1 MDQFTREH
9 LKELAEVLV
18 EPAVSVY
25 MPTFRSGREV
35 RQNAIRFKNLVKQA
49 YVQLSERGMEDED
62 ARHLLA
68 EASSLEANDDWW
80 QHQSDGLAMF
90 LAPERFD
97 CYRGGEKNGTGSEPK
112 RRKPWKISSREGACS
127 DFFTASYRVPLGFE
141 ELVTVGKRFHVR
153 PMVRLLQ
160 GDGRFYVLAVSQN
173 RVRLFEGTHF
183 SVSELEPNGLP
194 SDLRSALNI
203 DEYTSSLQQ
212 HSTGGPDAAGSML
225 FHGHGGSDSDVKKTD
240 EILPFFRR
248 INTALSAYFDNDRVP
263 LVFAGVEYLF
273 PVFQQACDHKGLV
286 ETAVT
291 GNPDDLAAKKIHEQA
306 WAVVEPIF
314 QKSRES
320 AWNHFQALAG
330 SESATDDI
338 GEIIQAAIAGQID
351 TLLFADGVEH
361 WGVVDDQSGAVA
373 SASPGSE
380 DAEELINYA
389 AVHTLING
397 GAVYAMPPN
406 QFANDK
412 TAGAVL
418 RYPRVPGP
426 LD

>member
-1 MDQFTREH
+1 MRKFTRKH
-9 LKELAEVLV
+9 LKELAEAFV
-18 EPAVSVY
+18 EPTVSLY

-35 RQNAIRFKNLVKQA
+35 RQNVIRFKNLVKQA
-49 YVQLSERGMEDED
+49 SVQLSERGLDDEE

-68 EASSLEANDDWW
+68 KASNLATNDDWW

-97 CYRGGEKNGTGSEPK
+97 C
-112 RRKPWKISSREGACS
+112 
-127 DFFTASYRVPLGFE
+127 YRVPLGFE

-183 SVSELEPNGLP
+183 SVSEFEPDGLP

-225 FHGHGGSDSDVKKTD
+225 FHGHGGSDSDVKKND

-248 INTALSAYFDNDRVP
+248 INTALSAYVDNDRVP
-263 LVFAGVEYLF
+263 LVFAGVDYLF
-273 PVFQQACDHKGLV
+273 PVFQQACDHQGLV

-291 GNPDDLAAKKIHEQA
+291 GNPDDLAAEKIHEQA

-320 AWNHFQALAG
+320 AWHRFQDLAE

-338 GEIIQAAIAGQID
+338 GEIIRAAIAGQID
-351 TLLFADGVEH
+351 TLLFADGVEQ

-389 AVHTLING
+389 AVHTLINA
-397 GAVYAMPPN
+397 GAVYALPAKR
-406 QFANDK
+406 FANDK
-412 TAGAVL
+412 AAGAVL
-418 RYPRVPGP
+418 RYPRMPSP
-426 LD
+426 SD

>member
-1 MDQFTREH
+1 MDRFTRED
-9 LKELAEVLV
+9 LKELAEALV

-35 RQNAIRFKNLVKQA
+35 RQNAIRCKNLVKQA
-49 YVQLSERGMEDED
+49 FVQLSERGMEDEEV
-62 ARHLLA
+62 RHLLA

-97 CYRGGEKNGTGSEPK
+97 C
-112 RRKPWKISSREGACS
+112 
-127 DFFTASYRVPLGFE
+127 YRVPLGFE

-173 RVRLFEGTHF
+173 RVRLFEGTRF

-194 SDLRSALNI
+194 SDLRSAMNI

-225 FHGHGGSDSDVKKTD
+225 FHGHGGSDMDVKKKD

-248 INTALSAYFDNDRVP
+248 INTALSAYFDNDPVP
-263 LVFAGVEYLF
+263 LVFAGVDYLF

-291 GNPDDLAAKKIHEQA
+291 GNPDDLAAEKIHEQA

-320 AWNHFQALAG
+320 AWNRFHDLAE

-338 GEIIQAAIAGQID
+338 GEIIQAAIVGQID
-351 TLLFADGVEH
+351 TLLFADGVEQ
-361 WGVVDDQSGAVA
+361 WGVVDEQSGAVV
-373 SASPGSE
+373 SVSPSSE

-397 GAVYAMPPN
+397 GAVYALPPN
-406 QFANDK
+406 RFANDK
-412 TAGAVL
+412 AAGAVL
-418 RYPRVPGP
+418 RYPRVPSP
-426 LD
+426 SD

>member
-1 MDQFTREH
+1 MDPFTRDH
-9 LKELAEVLV
+9 LKDLAEALV

-35 RQNAIRFKNLVKQA
+35 RQNVIRFKNLVKQA
-49 YVQLSERGMEDED
+49 SVQLSARGMDDEEV
-62 ARHLLA
+62 RHLLA

-97 CYRGGEKNGTGSEPK
+97 CYR
-112 RRKPWKISSREGACS
+112 
-127 DFFTASYRVPLGFE
+127 VPLGFE
-141 ELVTVGKRFHVR
+141 ELVTVGKRFDVR
-153 PMVRLLQ
+153 PMVWLLQ
-160 GDGRFYVLAVSQN
+160 GDGRFYVLAASQN
-173 RVRLFEGTHF
+173 RVRLFEGTRF
-183 SVSELEPNGLP
+183 SVSELEPTGLP

-225 FHGHGGSDSDVKKTD
+225 FHGHGGSDMDVKKKD

-263 LVFAGVEYLF
+263 LVFAGVDYLF

-291 GNPDDLAAKKIHEQA
+291 GNPDDLAAEKIHEQA

-320 AWNHFQALAG
+320 AWKRFHDLAE

-338 GEIIQAAIAGQID
+338 GEIIQAAIVGQID
-351 TLLFADGVEH
+351 TLLFADGAEQ
-361 WGVVDDQSGAVA
+361 WGVVDEQSGAVA
-373 SASPGSE
+373 SDSPSSE

-397 GAVYAMPPN
+397 GAVYALTPN
-406 QFANDK
+406 RFANDK
-412 TAGAVL
+412 AAGAVL

-426 LD
+426 SD